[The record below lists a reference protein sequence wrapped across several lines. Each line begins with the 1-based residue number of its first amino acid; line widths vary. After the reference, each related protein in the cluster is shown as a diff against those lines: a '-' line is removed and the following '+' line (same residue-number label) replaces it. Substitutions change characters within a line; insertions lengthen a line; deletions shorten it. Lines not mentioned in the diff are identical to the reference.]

1 MCGMS
6 MQLLEKRGAFAEAV
20 KGQKNV
26 WKVKIIE
33 VGAGSSAYYT
43 ETVLSRDLATAFP
56 IGTKS
61 FADHATWEEKMER
74 PERSVEDIVGKTVT
88 VPEYDPTTKAA
99 YVNIMFSEKFAPFV
113 EEFYDAL
120 GMSISAYGETEEGTV
135 DDYVGRVAVS
145 ILPSPLNSIDVVTA
159 AGAGGA
165 IMEKLSESYKRL
177 EEDGAAGLQLAKET
191 SKEKENMEIAELA
204 TRVDALAESI
214 ETLAGT
220 VSSFVES
227 VKPVDAPVGEPDI
240 AAVAEAVAVSEL
252 PAEGR
257 LRVYEAIKTSG
268 IAVEDA
274 IASEK
279 QYVEAIKA
287 SIEAA
292 APLTESFGASAPS
305 STPDFTV
312 GAWK

>member
-1 MCGMS
+1 MCDMS
-6 MQLLEKRGAFAEAV
+6 KELLERLGALTEAV
-20 KGQKNV
+20 SGQKNV
-26 WKVKIIE
+26 WRVKIIE
-33 VGAGSSAYYT
+33 EGQGASAYYPAD
-43 ETVLSRDLATAFP
+43 VLQRDIPTAFP

-61 FADHATWEEKMER
+61 FGDHATWDEKMEK
-74 PERSVEDIVGKTVT
+74 PEGSISRIVGKTVST
-88 VPEYDPTTKAA
+88 PEYDEETRAV
-99 YVNIMFSEKFAPFV
+99 YVNIKFREEFAPFV
-113 EEFYDAL
+113 EEFYDVL
-120 GMSISAYGETEEGTV
+120 GMSISASGEIVEG
-135 DDYVGRVAVS
+135 VATS

-165 IMEKLSESYKRL
+165 ILEKLSESFKRL

-191 SKEKENMEIAELA
+191 YKEKENMEIAELA

-220 VSSFVES
+220 VSAFVES
-227 VKPVDAPVGEPDI
+227 VAPVETPAGEPDI

-268 IAVEDA
+268 IAVEEA

-287 SIEAA
+287 SLEAA
-292 APLTESFGASAPS
+292 APLTESFGASGAS